1 MSGDHRSLKRRL
13 SGSSLQTTEK
23 EAMSVS
29 TDSITRKMVLSE
41 EAVDRLIAAMEDPTP
56 KREINT
62 HYYEE
67 GIKILEEYSGRFE
80 K

>member
-1 MSGDHRSLKRRL
+1 MAAYNVP
-13 SGSSLQTTEK
+13 QEK

-29 TDSITRKMVLSE
+29 TESITRKMVLSE

-56 KREINT
+56 REEIISNAF
-62 HYYEE
+62 EE
-67 GIKILEEYSGRFE
+67 GEKSLDKYFGRSE